1 MKHILKC
8 NYDGTVPT
16 LAFQLLYGI
25 LLSYSGHTG
34 SFPSIASIHS
44 RLLASDSACRVMT
57 PCLQRKRD
65 HSSLHN
71 QAEVVSQFNN
81 VARSLSVIF
90 PTHLSTTS
98 MSKQKRLSIESLFLL
113 THERSL
119 NISGTPFTT
128 PFCYQR
134 HVQNMHSMCV
144 IKLLTLQHGNST
156 FGCRPSNLSSLNF
169 YFSLLR

>member
-1 MKHILKC
+1 MKYFLIQSMKHILLFNKV
-8 NYDGTVPT
+8 YSSVPT
-16 LAFQLLYGI
+16 LAFQLLYGF
-25 LLSYSGHTG
+25 LLSQNGHSHTG

-65 HSSLHN
+65 PSQHN
-71 QAEVVSQFNN
+71 PAEVISQFNN

-113 THERSL
+113 THECSL
-119 NISGTPFTT
+119 KISGTPFTT
-128 PFCYQR
+128 PFCCQR
-134 HVQNMHSMCV
+134 HVQNMHSKCV
-144 IKLLTLQHGNST
+144 NV
-156 FGCRPSNLSSLNF
+156 C
-169 YFSLLR
+169 Y